1 MGTLLS
7 EVIPAESNGKTKRE
21 EMMNLFDMEFHHSLL
36 RTYIMKF
43 VQNKILLLVL
53 FGFLFLAFSSQPL
66 LSEELDEDPSAL
78 FIVVL
83 HPKVVPIE
91 DSNGV
96 KTVITLINLGN
107 KPISLGR
114 VDHTTGR
121 MVGGDDELRVSVDI
135 SNAPLRHMQVG
146 GLVTVSND
154 APFTSSNLISGVN
167 FMPGSGLW
175 MAVTAVPTESL
186 EVPEEGDAKFTVTLL
201 SSVDGKIKNLIQMGF
216 SMRYEKGRQSDD
228 SRLIQANM
236 ELDKPNSRRNPSVSH
251 PL

>member
-1 MGTLLS
+1 
-7 EVIPAESNGKTKRE
+7 
-21 EMMNLFDMEFHHSLL
+21 MMKL
-36 RTYIMKF
+36 IKK
-43 VQNKILLLVL
+43 KIHLVLLL
-53 FGFLFLAFSSQPL
+53 FSFLFLAFSSQPG
-66 LSEELDEDPSAL
+66 LSKELDEDPNKGEL

-83 HPKVVPIE
+83 HPKVVAIE
-91 DSNGV
+91 NSNGV
-96 KTVITLINLGN
+96 ETVITVLNLGN

-114 VDHTTGR
+114 VDHKTGR
-121 MVGGDDELRVSVDI
+121 MVGGDYELRVSVDI
-135 SNAPLRHMQVG
+135 GNAPLRHMQIG

-154 APFTSSNLISGVN
+154 APFTSTNLISGVN

-175 MAVTAVPTESL
+175 MAVTALPMEGV
-186 EVPEEGDAKFTVTLL
+186 EVPEEGDAKLTFTLL
-201 SSVDGKIKNLIQMGF
+201 SSVDGKIKPLIEMGF